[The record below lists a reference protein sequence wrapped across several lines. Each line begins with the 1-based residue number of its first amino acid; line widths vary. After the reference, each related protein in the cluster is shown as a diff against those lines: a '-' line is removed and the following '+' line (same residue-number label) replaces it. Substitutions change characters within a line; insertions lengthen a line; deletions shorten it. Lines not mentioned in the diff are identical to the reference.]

1 MSRLRTAPKA
11 VLLLAVMA
19 GLSACGSSSAQAP
32 AVDTPSAASSSAAA
46 APSSAVETPSSAV
59 ETPSES
65 GTPTAPAAAV
75 PACAADDVEVT
86 LTEQP
91 QRREGDTRMALLHV
105 TNTSDGTCGVAGRP
119 VVTLVNAADEAV
131 DVPTE
136 NVAQPG
142 ESVPADLTAGG
153 GAFAG
158 IKWTVCDKSDSDCP
172 TGNGFKV
179 GLAKGGPQVAAT
191 LEGFPAPEQSGITV
205 KSLQVG
211 TFQPSNQGV
220 VAW

>member
-19 GLSACGSSSAQAP
+19 GLSACGSSSTAAP
-32 AVDTPSAASSSAAA
+32 AAETPPAASSPAA
-46 APSSAVETPSSAV
+46 APSSAVATPAESDTSS
-59 ETPSES
+59 
-65 GTPTAPAAAV
+65 APAAGA
-75 PACAADDVEVT
+75 PACAAGDVEVT

-105 TNTSDGTCGVAGRP
+105 MNHSDGTCSVAGWP

-131 DVPTE
+131 EVPTE

-142 ESVPADLTAGG
+142 ESVPADLSAGG

-179 GLAKGGPQVAAT
+179 GLAADGPQVAAT

-211 TFQPSNQGV
+211 TLQPSNQGV